1 MTNPIITG
9 IVATFDR
16 DNIDT
21 DQIIPTEYLKSI
33 KKFGFGDF
41 LFDGWRYLDE
51 GRLDMVSDER
61 SKNHEFILNKEPY
74 TNSEILLTR
83 DNFGC
88 GSSREH
94 AVWALRDFGF
104 KAVIA
109 SSFGDI
115 FYNNCFKNSVLP
127 IILTK
132 DEINHLFEI
141 CSSSPTNFEIDLM
154 EKNIKFDGESSYSFD
169 VKESLLDRI
178 VNNLDD
184 VDITLKHKNHIEAFE
199 QTRRTRRPWLFDYS
213 NGVLEWQRKYEFFQ
227 EMG

>member
-1 MTNPIITG
+1 MINSIITG
-9 IVATFDR
+9 IVATFNR

-51 GRLDMVSDER
+51 GRLDMTADDR
-61 SKNHEFILNKEPY
+61 SKNHDFILNKEPF
-74 TNSEILLTR
+74 TNAKILLTR

-127 IILTK
+127 IKLTK
-132 DEINHLFEI
+132 EEVNHLFKI
-141 CSSSPTNFEIDLM
+141 SSLSPVSFEIDLL
-154 EKNIKFDGESSYSFD
+154 KKDIKFDGNYSYSFD
-169 VKESLLDRI
+169 VKDSLLDRI
-178 VNNLDD
+178 INNLDD
-184 VDITLKHKNHIEAFE
+184 VDITLEHKNHIEAFE
-199 QTRRTRRPWLFDYS
+199 QKRRHQRPWLFDYS
-213 NGVLEWQRKYEFFQ
+213 N
-227 EMG
+227 

>member
-1 MTNPIITG
+1 MTNSVITG

-51 GRLDMVSDER
+51 GRLDMTAEDR
-61 SKNHEFILNKEPY
+61 SKNHDFILNKEPF
-74 TNSEILLTR
+74 TNAEILLAR

-127 IILTK
+127 IKLSK
-132 DEINHLFEI
+132 EEINHLFEI
-141 CSSSPTNFEIDLM
+141 SNSPSVNFQIDLQR
-154 EKNIKFDGESSYSFD
+154 KNLKFSDDSSYSFD
-169 VKESLLDRI
+169 VKGSLLDRI
-178 VNNLDD
+178 INNLDD
-184 VDITLKHKNHIEAFE
+184 VDITLKHKSDIEIFE
-199 QTRRTRRPWLFDYS
+199 QTRRNQRPWLFDYS
-213 NGVLEWQRKYEFFQ
+213 N
-227 EMG
+227 

>member
-1 MTNPIITG
+1 MIHSIITG

-51 GRLDMVSDER
+51 GRLDMTSDDR
-61 SKNHEFILNKEPY
+61 SKNTDFILNKEPF
-74 TNSEILLTR
+74 TNAKILLTR

-104 KAVIA
+104 KVVIA

-127 IILTK
+127 IKLTK
-132 DEINHLFEI
+132 EEVNHLFEI
-141 CSSSPTNFEIDLM
+141 SRPSPVSFEIDLL
-154 EKNIKFDGESSYSFD
+154 KKDLKFDGDYSYSFD
-169 VKESLLDRI
+169 VKDSLLDRI
-178 VNNLDD
+178 INNLDD
-184 VDITLKHKNHIEAFE
+184 VDITLEHKNHIEAFE
-199 QTRRTRRPWLFDYS
+199 QKRRHQRPWLFDYS
-213 NGVLEWQRKYEFFQ
+213 N
-227 EMG
+227 

>member
-141 CSSSPTNFEIDLM
+141 CSSSPTNFEINLM

-199 QTRRTRRPWLFDYS
+199 QTRRIQRPWLFDYS
-213 NGVLEWQRKYEFFQ
+213 N
-227 EMG
+227 